1 MQENLLPV
9 ELLSLTAN
17 MSNEKQ
23 NEIKELL
30 NQVFTGCDVIKQ
42 SIEAINVKDINDIV
56 SINDAEAARK
66 KIKSMRLNAE
76 KLFDS
81 KREFVQKLKS
91 EYDTED
97 KLLLKCK
104 QITVIMFKE
113 IEEIAEWKANT
124 IKRHREEQHEIKAH
138 KRTMEVVKYANINRI
153 EYENLSDENFQI
165 FINGLETEYL
175 QKKEAERLEQEKER
189 ERILKEKQERE
200 RISLENERIKKEN
213 ELLKQQIPVIEKQ
226 PKVKDIEI
234 TVETWVNSF
243 NLDFP
248 GELKDNKVAL
258 DIYAKF
264 NSFKYWAQKQIIN
277 EQK

>member
-1 MQENLLPV
+1 
-9 ELLSLTAN
+9 
-17 MSNEKQ
+17 
-23 NEIKELL
+23 
-30 NQVFTGCDVIKQ
+30 
-42 SIEAINVKDINDIV
+42 
-56 SINDAEAARK
+56 
-66 KIKSMRLNAE
+66 MRLNAE

-113 IEEIAEWKANT
+113 MEEIAEWKANT
-124 IKRHREEQHEIKAH
+124 IKRHREEQHEIKTH
-138 KRTMEVVKYANINRI
+138 ERTMEVVKYANINRI

-165 FINGLETEYL
+165 FINGLETAYL
-175 QKKEAERLEQEKER
+175 QNKEAERLEEEKRNEQLKKDAEEKER
-189 ERILKEKQERE
+189 MKQ
-200 RISLENERIKKEN
+200 ENERIKKEN
-213 ELLKQQIPVIEKQ
+213 ELLKSRIIPGVNSNEDETTTNIKAISIEA
-226 PKVKDIEI
+226 
-234 TVETWVNSF
+234 WVNSF

-248 GELKDNKVAL
+248 VQLKDNKLAL